1 MPYCHPQ
8 ANPHEGSMNLQMYM
22 VNAPFIGYMTA
33 ISASAC
39 IIRYLNIIIRIFSRR
54 DCEFVNPYIMQ
65 PIVNPLD
72 LSVKVGIVRQLTND
86 HETDDHGARTTSLK
100 STATSDEET
109 CADSAA
115 AEIKS
120 ACALV
125 QILIRKADESSI
137 KESLSK
143 ARRPGAARKEGII
156 QLKRR
161 TWRSSACV
169 SLSAFGAACFDRL
182 RQWLHRWRRH

>member
-1 MPYCHPQ
+1 MP
-8 ANPHEGSMNLQMYM
+8 
-22 VNAPFIGYMTA
+22 
-33 ISASAC
+33 
-39 IIRYLNIIIRIFSRR
+39 
-54 DCEFVNPYIMQ
+54 

-86 HETDDHGARTTSLK
+86 HETDEHGARTSSLK

-137 KESLSK
+137 KEKLIESSTPRSGEEGRNHSAEKTYMAIICMCLPFSL
-143 ARRPGAARKEGII
+143 R
-156 QLKRR
+156 
-161 TWRSSACV
+161 C
-169 SLSAFGAACFDRL
+169 SLL
-182 RQWLHRWRRH
+182 